1 MSHSAFHGLIIASG
15 IWRAVL
21 MTPGG
26 ELPFNFE
33 TKEVNG
39 RSEIFIN
46 NGDENIEVNEISYAN
61 DSLIIQLPVYD
72 SEFRVSVAGDSMK
85 GYWYNNSRKNY
96 APMPFKAFLGENYR
110 FIKNAKSEIKLPEKW
125 EWKFSPDTKDSSEA
139 VALFKQ
145 DGTDVRGTLLTES
158 GDYRFLH
165 GSLNNDS
172 LFLSYFDGAFAYL
185 FKASVK
191 NNTMNGVFYSGHHW
205 QQPWQAVVN
214 ENAELPDPFKLT
226 FLKSDTTP
234 FSFSALRLDSTV
246 FSFPNKE
253 LKGRVVI
260 VEMMGT
266 WCPNCMDETA
276 FLSDY
281 YAKITNQ
288 DLTIIGLA
296 FEKTSDFRKSVSNVK
311 RVKDRYHVQYETLIA
326 GNREG
331 AASKMSMLSKINGY
345 PTTIFID
352 RKGKVRKIYTGF
364 NGPATGA
371 FHERTKDDFIRI
383 INTLLSEK

>member
-1 MSHSAFHGLIIASG
+1 MSHSALHGLIIASG

-39 RSEIFIN
+39 RSEIFIK
-46 NGDENIEVNEISYAN
+46 NGDEEIEVNEISYAN
-61 DSLIIQLPVYD
+61 DSLIIQLPIYD
-72 SEFRVSVAGDSMK
+72 SEFRVRVAGDSMN

-96 APMPFKAFLGENYR
+96 APTPFKAVLGESYR
-110 FIKNAKSEIKLPEKW
+110 FINNAKSEMKLAEKW
-125 EWKFSPDTKDSSEA
+125 KWKFSPGTKDSSEA
-139 VALFKQ
+139 IAMFKQ
-145 DGTDVRGTLLTES
+145 EGADVKGTLLTES
-158 GDYRFLH
+158 GDYRYLH
-165 GSLNNDS
+165 GCLNNDS

-191 NNTMNGVFYSGHHW
+191 NNTMQGVFYSGHHW
-205 QQPWQAVVN
+205 QQPWQAVVD

-226 FLKSDTTP
+226 FLKSDTTS
-234 FSFSALRLDSTV
+234 FSFNALRLDSTV
-246 FSFPNKE
+246 FSYPRKE
-253 LKGRVVI
+253 LNGRVVVI
-260 VEMMGT
+260 EMMGT

-281 YAKITNQ
+281 YSRNKDKDI
-288 DLTIIGLA
+288 TIIGLA
-296 FEKTSDFRKSVSNVK
+296 FEKTSDFRKSVNNVK

-326 GNREG
+326 GNREI
-331 AASKMSMLSKINGY
+331 AASKMNMLSKINGY

-352 RKGKVRKIYTGF
+352 RKGNVRKIYTGF
-364 NGPATGA
+364 NGPATGSY
-371 FHERTKDDFIRI
+371 HEKTKDDFIRI
-383 INTLLSEK
+383 MDTLLSEK

>member
-1 MSHSAFHGLIIASG
+1 MSSTALHGLIIASG

-33 TKEVNG
+33 TREVNS
-39 RSEIFIN
+39 RSEIFIK
-46 NGDENIEVNEISYAN
+46 NGNEEIEVNEISYAN

-72 SEFRVSVAGDSMK
+72 SEFRVRVSGDSMM
-85 GYWYNNSRKNY
+85 GFWYNNSRKNY
-96 APMPFKAFLGENYR
+96 APTPFKAFLGEKYR
-110 FIKNAKSEIKLPEKW
+110 FFNNTKSEIKLPEKW
-125 EWKFSPDTKDSSEA
+125 EWKFSPGTKDSSQA
-139 VALFKQ
+139 IALFKQ
-145 DGTDVRGTLLTES
+145 NGTDVRGTLLTES
-158 GDYRFLH
+158 GDYRFLD
-165 GSLNNDS
+165 GCLNNDS

-185 FKASVK
+185 FKGSIK
-191 NNTMNGVFYSGHHW
+191 NNMMQGVFYSGHHW

-214 ENAELPDPFKLT
+214 ESAELPDPFKLT
-226 FLKSDTTP
+226 FLKNDTAS

-246 FSFPNKE
+246 FSYPNKD
-253 LKGRVVI
+253 LKGRVVV

-281 YAKITNQ
+281 YSRNKSQ

-296 FEKTSDFRKSVSNVK
+296 FEKTSDFRKSVGNVK
-311 RVKDRYHVQYETLIA
+311 RVKEKYHVQYETLIA

-371 FHERTKDDFIRI
+371 YHERTKDDFIRI
-383 INTLLSEK
+383 ITTLLSEK